1 MNSEV
6 PHDIGYVLGNGP
18 SRDRS
23 RTQYDGVTY
32 GCNSIHKEMDV
43 DVLVCMD
50 VWYQFEVIASGYPA
64 DHECLFGDWNPIPA
78 VPFGI
83 KPEDLIPPHY
93 GIHFYNPDDRRTAT
107 DWYYYATSAADYEK
121 AKAEKY
127 AMSYWKPDCGYVCWV
142 GEDYKIKEID
152 YGVIPI
158 GDLRPPSGAYAL
170 QEALKG
176 GHNRV
181 EVFGF
186 DSIAGVFSTSSQL
199 AFKKHDE
206 FDLPSFPI
214 LQERMRKWLK
224 YYRTVTEH
232 YNEIEIIWHT
242 KED

>member
-23 RTQYDGVTY
+23 ETRYEGVTY

-50 VWYQFEVIASGYPA
+50 AWSQFEVIASEYPA
-64 DHECLFGDWNPIPA
+64 DHECLFGGYNPMP
-78 VPFGI
+78 VGI
-83 KPEDLIPPHY
+83 KPEDLNPPHY
-93 GIHFYNPDDRRTAT
+93 GIHYYNPEDRKYA
-107 DWYYYATSAADYEK
+107 DNWYYYATSAADYER

-142 GEDYKIKEID
+142 GEGYKIKEID

-176 GHNRV
+176 GHDRI
-181 EVFGF
+181 EVIGF
-186 DSIAGVFSTSSQL
+186 DSIAGVFSTTSKITMD
-199 AFKKHDE
+199 KKIIQD
-206 FDLPSFPI
+206 
-214 LQERMRKWLK
+214 RMDKWMTFYK
-224 YYRTVTEH
+224 TVTEH
-232 YNEIEIIWHT
+232 YNEIEIIWH
-242 KED
+242 KQ